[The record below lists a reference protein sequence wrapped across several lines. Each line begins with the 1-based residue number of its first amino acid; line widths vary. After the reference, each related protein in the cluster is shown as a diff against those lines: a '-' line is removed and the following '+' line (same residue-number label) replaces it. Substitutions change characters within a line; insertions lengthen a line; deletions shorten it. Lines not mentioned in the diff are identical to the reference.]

1 MQQPWNVG
9 VSRYRDATFQ
19 GVALRGSLLA
29 RLVDATKVGYMYAA
43 CMTPKRRL
51 SATVDAE
58 LVEASHAA
66 VEAGAAESVSAW
78 VNDAL
83 RLKVEHDRRMRALDE
98 FIADYEAQHGEITE
112 QEMTAAARRARERAV
127 VVRGGRA
134 PRNGVA

>member
-1 MQQPWNVG
+1 MS
-9 VSRYRDATFQ
+9 VSLDTVTPRFQ

>member
-1 MQQPWNVG
+1 
-9 VSRYRDATFQ
+9 
-19 GVALRGSLLA
+19 
-29 RLVDATKVGYMYAA
+29 MYGT

-66 VEAGAAESVSAW
+66 VAVGAAESVSAW

-112 QEMTAAARRARERAV
+112 QEMTAAARQARARAV
-127 VVRGGRA
+127 VVRGGR
-134 PRNGVA
+134 PPGDEVG

>member
-1 MQQPWNVG
+1 M
-9 VSRYRDATFQ
+9 
-19 GVALRGSLLA
+19 
-29 RLVDATKVGYMYAA
+29 KVGYMYAA

-83 RLKVEHDRRMRALDE
+83 RLKVEHDRRMQALDE

-127 VVRGGRA
+127 IVRGGRP
-134 PRNGVA
+134 PRDGAA